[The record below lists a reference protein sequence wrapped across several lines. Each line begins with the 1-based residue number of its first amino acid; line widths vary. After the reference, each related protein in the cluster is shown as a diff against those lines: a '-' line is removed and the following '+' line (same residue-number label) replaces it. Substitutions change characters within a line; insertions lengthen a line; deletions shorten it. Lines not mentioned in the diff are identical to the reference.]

1 MLIDDCIREGITY
14 ENLNM
19 YGVREM
25 ELFLKGVYDNK
36 KDTQRQTRRIC
47 FTLAKVMGVESINR
61 ETDLW
66 VIDEEEV
73 TRDVE
78 PQKIDYFV
86 NKLKELGKWKN

>member
-1 MLIDDCIREGITY
+1 
-14 ENLNM
+14 M

-47 FTLAKVMGVESINR
+47 FTLAKVMGVESINS